1 MAEELGFSILKIEN
15 WFKIKRRELAS
26 EGLINFPVIFYL
38 FSKYKLFFQSKKLN
52 FLMNKKKLWWNTLRK
67 MIGQVQMNCNKCFII
82 N

>member
-38 FSKYKLFFQSKKLN
+38 FSKYKLFFSKQKIKFSN
-52 FLMNKKKLWWNTLRK
+52 E
-67 MIGQVQMNCNKCFII
+67 
-82 N
+82 